1 MDSHRPSQFSGR
13 HPVVAS
19 DVFSLRLVES
29 RIYPQ
34 QFNVFRRHSQKMS
47 KSTII
52 FFSSGDSVRSQM
64 AAGFASALCGDDTHV
79 YSAGY
84 AAADPVHPLAIET
97 MGEYRIDISTRMST
111 LIRDMGETDFDLA
124 INLSSDAQENCNML
138 SGTPAII
145 EWHIQDP
152 LADHSKN
159 QDTKKTFR
167 RCAEII
173 RLKVADLFNQG
184 YFDAFVAQQN
194 NLNSVLNSV
203 SDALIAHDMQRRIFF
218 FSEGAEKL
226 TGMSRS
232 QVIGKDCNIIFKPRL
247 CGENCSFCFGPVS
260 SDFKGSC
267 YPSVFYD
274 PEGNRK
280 DLEVNVIP
288 LKNTHSEITGV
299 IAAMS
304 DVSKL
309 KSLERE
315 LKQTKGFRGIIG
327 SDPKMIQLFEQI
339 RDLASFDYPVHI
351 HGETGVGKE
360 LVAKAIHD
368 ESARSNDLFV
378 PINCGALPEGLVES
392 ELFGHEKGSFSG
404 AIRSKKGRFELAH
417 KGTIFLDEVAD
428 LPKSVQVKL
437 LRFLQEGTLEKV
449 GSEGTVTVDVRV
461 LSATNKDLL
470 EETRKGNFREDLYY
484 RLNVIPL
491 KLPPLRKRKND
502 ILPLCEHFLN
512 QATRPNGHD
521 PHNLSPEA
529 LSVMMDYHWPGN
541 IRELENAVRFSVFKN
556 RNGIIYPEDL
566 PLELQKVQKR
576 NVQKKPDQKLD
587 TAAVKT
593 ALIKTGGNKA
603 KAARLLGVGR
613 ATIYRF
619 LNQHPDISVD

>member
-1 MDSHRPSQFSGR
+1 
-13 HPVVAS
+13 
-19 DVFSLRLVES
+19 
-29 RIYPQ
+29 
-34 QFNVFRRHSQKMS
+34 MS
-47 KSTII
+47 KRSII
-52 FFSSGDSVRSQM
+52 FFSTGDSVRSQM
-64 AAGFASALCGDDTHV
+64 AAGFASTLSGGDTRV

-84 AAADPVHPLAIET
+84 TAADPIHPLAIET
-97 MGEYRIDISTRMST
+97 MGEYRIDISTRTST
-111 LIRDMGETDFDLA
+111 LIQDMGETDFDLA
-124 INLSSDAQENCNML
+124 INLSSDTSENCNML

-152 LADHSKN
+152 LADHSEK
-159 QDTKKTFR
+159 QDTKKAFR
-167 RCAEII
+167 RCAEMI

-232 QVIGKDCNIIFKPRL
+232 QVIGKDCNTIFKPRL
-247 CGENCSFCFGPVS
+247 CGENCSFCFGPVN
-260 SDFKGSC
+260 SDFEGSC

-274 PEGNRK
+274 SEGNRK

-304 DVSKL
+304 DISKL

-327 SDPKMIQLFEQI
+327 NDPEMIQLFEQI
-339 RDLASFDYPVHI
+339 RDLAAFDYPVHI
-351 HGETGVGKE
+351 QGETGVGKE

-404 AIRSKKGRFELAH
+404 AIRNKKGRFELAH

-428 LPKSVQVKL
+428 LPKSIQVKL

-449 GSEGTVTVDVRV
+449 GSESTITVDARV

-512 QATRPNGHD
+512 QATGQNGHD
-521 PHNLSPEA
+521 PHKLSPEA

-541 IRELENAVRFSVFKN
+541 IRELENTVRFSVVKSRN
-556 RNGIIYPEDL
+556 RIIYPEDL
-566 PLELQKVQKR
+566 PIELQKVQKR
-576 NVQKKPDQKLD
+576 SVQKRPDQKLD
-587 TAAVKT
+587 TAAVET
-593 ALIKTGGNKA
+593 ALKKTGGNKA

-619 LNQHPDISVD
+619 LNQHPEISVD